1 MQWKASTNGKHTSAR
16 LQMHNSNAIILARQ
30 LKPIFRLD
38 IRKEMVEVSL
48 NNPVK
53 NSIPRTRIQK
63 LISERML
70 QAKQSKPCFY
80 IELKA
85 DVTELMGMRP
95 KLKKQEGVKIT
106 TNAFYIRALA
116 TAVEEYP
123 LMIGK
128 LDGNGIWIAN
138 CINIGFAVSAPQGLV
153 VPVIKEADKK
163 TLVEIARL
171 EKLLTEKARS
181 NKLTLEDMEGETIAL
196 SNLGSY
202 GVDSFVG
209 IVPPPAST
217 ILAVGNVINEVVPKD
232 GKAAI
237 RKMVSLTLAV
247 DRMVADE
254 VYAAQFLNLIKEQLQ
269 SPQQL
274 V

>member
-1 MQWKASTNGKHTSAR
+1 MKEAS
-16 LQMHNSNAIILARQ
+16 
-30 LKPIFRLD
+30 LD
-38 IRKEMVEVSL
+38 
-48 NNPVK
+48 NPVK
-53 NSIPRTRIQK
+53 KHIPRTRIQK
-63 LISERML
+63 LIGERML
-70 QAKQSKPCFY
+70 KAKQSKPCFY

-116 TAVEEYP
+116 TSVKEHP
-123 LMIGK
+123 LMIGR
-128 LDGNGIWIAN
+128 LDGGSIRIAD
-138 CINIGFAVSAPQGLV
+138 CINVGFAVNAPQGLV
-153 VPVIKEADKK
+153 VPVIKDADEK
-163 TLVEIARL
+163 TLIEVARL

-181 NKLTLEDMEGETIAL
+181 NKLTLEDVEGETIAL

-209 IVPPPAST
+209 IVPLPAST
-217 ILAVGNVINEVVPKD
+217 ILAVGNVINEIVPKD
-232 GKAAI
+232 GKATV

-247 DRMVADE
+247 DRTVVDE
-254 VYAAQFLNLIKEQLQ
+254 VYAARFLNLIKEQLQ
-269 SPQQL
+269 NPHRL

>member
-1 MQWKASTNGKHTSAR
+1 MIEVPLDNPLKH
-16 LQMHNSNAIILARQ
+16 
-30 LKPIFRLD
+30 P
-38 IRKEMVEVSL
+38 
-48 NNPVK
+48 
-53 NSIPRTRIQK
+53 IPRTRIQK
-63 LISERML
+63 LIGERML
-70 QAKQSKPCFY
+70 KAKQGKPCFY

-95 KLKKQEGVKIT
+95 KLKKQKGVKIT

-116 TAVEEYP
+116 TAVKEHP
-123 LMIGK
+123 LMIGR
-128 LDGNGIWIAN
+128 LDGSNIRIAD
-138 CINIGFAVSAPQGLV
+138 CINVGFAVNAPQGLV
-153 VPVIKEADKK
+153 VPVIKDADKK

-181 NKLTLEDMEGETIAL
+181 NKLTLEDVEGETIAL

-217 ILAVGNVINEVVPKD
+217 IMAVGNVINEVVPKD
-232 GKAAI
+232 GKVTV
-237 RKMVSLTLAV
+237 RKMVSLTMAV
-247 DRMVADE
+247 DRTVADE

-269 SPQQL
+269 NPQQL